1 MRKNGRFRKI
11 RLFTALMCIFTASF
25 SLVYTGLENK
35 AEADATKS
43 KNYSDTLYMALRNP
57 DAEKVLSFGASS
69 ETQRDNVNI
78 TESQENTTPEP
89 EVIPDTEDNTAPK
102 VQDAST
108 PTHYGFSQIK
118 TVKVLMQGTG
128 EIREM
133 PLDEYTACALVA
145 EMPPSAGSEAL
156 KAQAVACRT
165 LAVNL
170 ITNSDKS
177 AHGGADICSSPAH
190 CQAFAEEADYIKR
203 YGDAGA
209 ELFTKARNAASS
221 TKGIIMLY
229 NMQPIVAAF
238 HASSGEYTA
247 SSAEVWGGSL
257 DYLVSVKTGECESE
271 TLRSQVYN
279 SASFSKT
286 NFIERLERAGSS
298 GLSQYLESPF
308 HEWVSGI
315 SRTASGR
322 VDFIEIGGNAVSGN
336 LIKNALGLR
345 SSDFSISYTDDS
357 ITFITEGYGHGVGM
371 SQLGAMA
378 MASEGASFYE
388 ILSYYYPGISFGIVG
403 E

>member
-1 MRKNGRFRKI
+1 MRKNRRFRKI

-35 AEADATKS
+35 AEAETSKS
-43 KNYSDTLYMALRNP
+43 ENYSNTLYMALRNT
-57 DAEKVLSFGASS
+57 DAEKVLSFGASD
-69 ETQRDNVNI
+69 ETHNNNVNI
-78 TESQENTTPEP
+78 SGNQENTPHEVTQGTTDNTVP
-89 EVIPDTEDNTAPK
+89 EVQGAG
-102 VQDAST
+102 T
-108 PTHYGFSQIK
+108 PVHYGFSGIK
-118 TVKVLMQGTG
+118 TVKVLMQNTG
-128 EIREM
+128 KIREM

-177 AHGGADICSSPAH
+177 AHAGADICSSPAH

-209 ELFTKARNAASS
+209 ELFTKARNAASA

-257 DYLVSVKTGECESE
+257 DYLVSVKSSECESE
-271 TLRSQVYN
+271 ALRSQVYD
-279 SASFSKT
+279 SASFSKST
-286 NFIERLERAGSS
+286 FIKRLESAGCG
-298 GLSQYLESPF
+298 GLSQYAESPF

-345 SSDFSISYTDDS
+345 SSDFSISYTDDN

>member
-25 SLVYTGLENK
+25 SLVYSGLENR
-35 AEADATKS
+35 ATANTEQRE
-43 KNYSDTLYMALRNP
+43 NYSDTLYMALRNP
-57 DAEKVLSFGASS
+57 DSESVISFTNEE
-69 ETQRDNVNI
+69 ETSPEI
-78 TESQENTTPEP
+78 TQNTENRESTQTQQAQDDQENTVTSPE
-89 EVIPDTEDNTAPK
+89 IKSTAATF
-102 VQDAST
+102 D
-108 PTHYGFSQIK
+108 FSQIK
-118 TVKVLMQGTG
+118 NVKVLMADTG

-145 EMPPSAGSEAL
+145 EMPTSAGAEAL

-170 ITNSDKS
+170 ILNSDKS
-177 AHGGADICSSPAH
+177 VHGGADICSSPAH
-190 CQAFAEEADYIKR
+190 CQAFASEQEYTKK
-203 YGDAGA
+203 YGEAGA
-209 ELFTKARNAASS
+209 ELFRKARNAATA

-247 SSAEVWGGSL
+247 SSAEVWGGQLS
-257 DYLVSVKTGECESE
+257 YLVSVKTNENENDA
-271 TLRSQVYN
+271 LRSQVYD
-279 SASFSKT
+279 SVSFSKST
-286 NFIERLERAGSS
+286 FIEKLERAGIG
-298 GLSQYLESPF
+298 GLSQYATSPF

-345 SSDFSISYTDDS
+345 SSDFSLSYTDDTV
-357 ITFITEGYGHGVGM
+357 TFITQGYGHGVGM
-371 SQLGAMA
+371 SQLGAMT

-388 ILSYYYPGISFGIVG
+388 ILEYYYPGISFGIAG